1 VLLLLTLVTS
11 LVLPLFLIE
20 IVVAFSVTTPSATS
34 TSSSAPLCKGG
45 ALRLG
50 HYGNS
55 SLSVLVQEVQSLLAV
70 FEITVVAACKIILKI
85 HLEVAM
91 LIPTLS

>member
-1 VLLLLTLVTS
+1 M
-11 LVLPLFLIE
+11 
-20 IVVAFSVTTPSATS
+20 AFSVTTPSATS
-34 TSSSAPLCKGG
+34 TSSSTPLCEGG

-50 HYGNS
+50 HFGNS
-55 SLSVLVQEVQSLLAV
+55 SLAVLVHEVQRFLAV
-70 FEITVVAACKIILKI
+70 LGITVVTGGEIILKI